1 MQDFLQRFKVGH
13 ILRPSLAP
21 TLTKVRQV
29 ELEAG
34 DCEGRLPLL
43 FWTLIVV
50 LGNFNSVQVQVDHL
64 PIACMNIGITVY
76 PTYGGSGIVGS
87 ELGMELA
94 KRGHTVHFISSAL
107 PTRLTELSERV
118 RFHEVEMMSYPLF
131 EHQPYTLALATKMA
145 TVAETEN
152 LDLLHVHYA
161 IPHSISG
168 ILARE
173 SLKPKRRLP
182 VITTLHGT
190 DITLVGAD
198 RSYLPI
204 TRYGIVQSDG
214 VTAISQYLKEATRE
228 SFQFDDI
235 RVIPNFVCQHD
246 YQRHPVEALRRE
258 LAPAGETL
266 LVHVSNFRPVKR
278 PVDCVE
284 ILARVL
290 KNHGQARLV
299 MVGDGSER
307 PNAEHRA
314 RCLNIADKCS
324 FVGKQP
330 NIVDYLSAA
339 DVLLLPSEQES
350 FGLAALE
357 AMACEVPVIA
367 SRVGGIPEVVTDG
380 ETGFLS
386 KVGDVAKMADD
397 AARLVGDEK
406 LRHKMG
412 AAARASAI
420 SRYRTDIVIPQYIE
434 FYQEVLSRN

>member
-1 MQDFLQRFKVGH
+1 
-13 ILRPSLAP
+13 
-21 TLTKVRQV
+21 
-29 ELEAG
+29 
-34 DCEGRLPLL
+34 
-43 FWTLIVV
+43 
-50 LGNFNSVQVQVDHL
+50 
-64 PIACMNIGITVY
+64 MNIGITVY

-87 ELGMELA
+87 ELGKELA
-94 KRGHTVHFISSAL
+94 ARGHTVHFISSAL
-107 PTRLTELSERV
+107 PTRLTELNERV

-145 TVAETEN
+145 TVAENEN

-161 IPHSISG
+161 IPHSISA

-173 SLKPKRRLP
+173 SLKPHRRLP

-204 TRYGIVQSDG
+204 TRYALEQSDG
-214 VTAISQYLKEATRE
+214 VTAISNYLKQATIE
-228 SFQFDDI
+228 TFQFDRI
-235 RVIPNFVCQHD
+235 EVIPNFVCPTD
-246 YQRHPVEALRRE
+246 YRRRPDCELRQT
-258 LAPAGETL
+258 LSPDDAPIM
-266 LVHVSNFRPVKR
+266 VHVSNFRPVKR

-290 KNHGQARLV
+290 KKTKARLV

-307 PNAEHRA
+307 TNAIHRA
-314 RCLNIADKCS
+314 RCLGVYDNCV

-330 NIVDYLSAA
+330 NIVDYLCAS

-367 SRVGGIPEVVTDG
+367 SRVGGVPEVVDDG

-386 KVGDVAKMADD
+386 AVGDVDKMADD
-397 AARLVGDEK
+397 AVRLLTDAK
-406 LRHKMG
+406 LRREMG
-412 AAARASAI
+412 KLARESAI
-420 SRYRTDIVIPQYIE
+420 TRYSTDRVIPQYIE
-434 FYQEVLSRN
+434 FYERILSKK

>member
-1 MQDFLQRFKVGH
+1 
-13 ILRPSLAP
+13 
-21 TLTKVRQV
+21 
-29 ELEAG
+29 
-34 DCEGRLPLL
+34 
-43 FWTLIVV
+43 
-50 LGNFNSVQVQVDHL
+50 
-64 PIACMNIGITVY
+64 MNIGITVY

-87 ELGMELA
+87 ELGKELA
-94 KRGHTVHFISSAL
+94 ERGHTVHFIASAL
-107 PTRLTELSERV
+107 PTRLTQLSERV

-145 TVAETEN
+145 KVADTED

-161 IPHSISG
+161 IPHSISA

-173 SLKPKRRLP
+173 SLKPNRHLP

-214 VTAISQYLKEATRE
+214 VTAISNYLKEETKE
-228 SFQFDDI
+228 TFQFDDI
-235 RVIPNFVCQHD
+235 EVIPNFVCQSE
-246 YQRHPVEALRRE
+246 YARHPVVELRTK
-258 LAPAGETL
+258 LSPSGEPL

-290 KNHGQARLV
+290 KKGISTQLV

-307 PNAEHRA
+307 TNVEHRA
-314 RCLNIADKCS
+314 RCLKVDDKIT

-330 NIVDYLSAA
+330 NIVDYLSASN
-339 DVLLLPSEQES
+339 VLLLPSEQES

-357 AMACEVPVIA
+357 AMACEVPVVA
-367 SRVGGIPEVVTDG
+367 SRVGGLPEVVTDG

-386 KVGDVAKMADD
+386 EVGDVDKMAED
-397 AARLVGDEK
+397 AARLLADPE
-406 LRHKMG
+406 LRKKMG
-412 AAARASAI
+412 KSARESAI
-420 SRYRTDIVIPQYIE
+420 SRYRTDIVIPKYID
-434 FYQEVLSRN
+434 YYNRVLSKVRKS

>member
-1 MQDFLQRFKVGH
+1 
-13 ILRPSLAP
+13 
-21 TLTKVRQV
+21 
-29 ELEAG
+29 
-34 DCEGRLPLL
+34 
-43 FWTLIVV
+43 
-50 LGNFNSVQVQVDHL
+50 
-64 PIACMNIGITVY
+64 MNIGITVY

-87 ELGMELA
+87 ELGKELA
-94 KRGHTVHFISSAL
+94 ERGHTVHFISSSL
-107 PTRLTELSERV
+107 PTRLTELNERV

-214 VTAISQYLKEATRE
+214 VTAISHYLKAATKE
-228 SFQFDDI
+228 IFQFDDI
-235 RVIPNFVCQHD
+235 EVIPNFVCQTE
-246 YQRHPVEALRRE
+246 YARHPVDSLRAALS
-258 LAPAGETL
+258 PAGEPL

-290 KNHGQARLV
+290 AKGIAARLV

-307 PNAEHRA
+307 TNVEHRA
-314 RCLNIADKCS
+314 RCLKVYDHCV

-330 NIVDYLSAA
+330 KIVDYLSAA

-367 SRVGGIPEVVTDG
+367 SRVGGVPEVVEDG

-386 KVGDVAKMADD
+386 EVGDVEKMAND
-397 AARLVGDEK
+397 AARLLAEPD
-406 LRHKMG
+406 LRREMG
-412 AAARASAI
+412 QRARESAI
-420 SRYRTDIVIPQYIE
+420 SRYRTDIVIPRYIE
-434 FYQEVLSRN
+434 FYERILERRV

>member
-1 MQDFLQRFKVGH
+1 
-13 ILRPSLAP
+13 
-21 TLTKVRQV
+21 
-29 ELEAG
+29 
-34 DCEGRLPLL
+34 
-43 FWTLIVV
+43 
-50 LGNFNSVQVQVDHL
+50 
-64 PIACMNIGITVY
+64 MNIGITVY

-87 ELGMELA
+87 ELGKELA
-94 KRGHTVHFISSAL
+94 ERGHTVHFIASAL
-107 PTRLTELSERV
+107 PTRLTQLSDRV

-145 TVAETEN
+145 TVAENEK

-161 IPHSISG
+161 IPHSISA

-173 SLKPKRRLP
+173 SLKPNRYLP

-214 VTAISQYLKEATRE
+214 VTAISQYLKDETGKT
-228 SFQFDDI
+228 FGFDHI
-235 RVIPNFVCQHD
+235 TVIPNFVCPSE
-246 YQRHPVEALRRE
+246 YQRHPVEALRKT
-258 LAPAGETL
+258 LSPGGEPL

-290 KNHGQARLV
+290 KQGIKTRLV

-307 PNAEHRA
+307 TNAEHRA
-314 RCLNIADKCS
+314 HCLGVYDKCS

-330 NIVDYLSAA
+330 RIVDYLSAS

-357 AMACEVPVIA
+357 AMACEVPVVA
-367 SRVGGIPEVVTDG
+367 SRVGGVPEVVTDG

-386 KVGDVAKMADD
+386 AVGDVDKMAED
-397 AARLVGDEK
+397 AGHILADPELRTNMGRRARE
-406 LRHKMG
+406 
-412 AAARASAI
+412 SAV
-420 SRYRTDIVIPQYIE
+420 SRYHTDKVIPEYIK
-434 FYQEVLSRN
+434 FYEQVIRKAVAKSRPANVEPMA

>member
-1 MQDFLQRFKVGH
+1 M
-13 ILRPSLAP
+13 IL
-21 TLTKVRQV
+21 LTAHCPRHTAQ
-29 ELEAG
+29 
-34 DCEGRLPLL
+34 
-43 FWTLIVV
+43 
-50 LGNFNSVQVQVDHL
+50 H
-64 PIACMNIGITVY
+64 MNIGITVY

-87 ELGMELA
+87 ELGKELA
-94 KRGHTVHFISSAL
+94 ARGHTVHFISSAL
-107 PTRLTELSERV
+107 PTRLTELNERV

-145 TVAETEN
+145 TDAEAED

-161 IPHSISG
+161 IPHSISA

-173 SLKPKRRLP
+173 SLKPNRRLP

-204 TRYGIVQSDG
+204 TRYGLEQSDG
-214 VTAISQYLKEATRE
+214 VTAISNYLKQATIEA
-228 SFQFDDI
+228 FQFD
-235 RVIPNFVCQHD
+235 RVTVIPNFVCPSD
-246 YQRHPVEALRRE
+246 YQRRPVPELRAS
-258 LAPAGETL
+258 LSPDGAPV

-290 KNHGQARLV
+290 KKTPARLV

-307 PNAEHRA
+307 TSAIYRA
-314 RCLNIADKCS
+314 RCLGVYEHCA

-330 NIVDYLSAA
+330 RIVDYLCAS
-339 DVLLLPSEQES
+339 DVLLLPSETES

-367 SRVGGIPEVVTDG
+367 SRVGGLPEVVDDG
-380 ETGFLS
+380 ETGFLRP
-386 KVGDVAKMADD
+386 VGDLDDMAD
-397 AARLVGDEK
+397 AAVGLLTDDRLRRE
-406 LRHKMG
+406 MG
-412 AAARASAI
+412 SRARESAV
-420 SRYRTDIVIPQYIE
+420 SRYDTHKIIPRYIE
-434 FYQEVLSRN
+434 FYERVLGCRPMG

>member
-1 MQDFLQRFKVGH
+1 
-13 ILRPSLAP
+13 
-21 TLTKVRQV
+21 
-29 ELEAG
+29 
-34 DCEGRLPLL
+34 
-43 FWTLIVV
+43 
-50 LGNFNSVQVQVDHL
+50 
-64 PIACMNIGITVY
+64 MNIGITVY

-87 ELGMELA
+87 ELGKELA
-94 KRGHTVHFISSAL
+94 ERGHTVHFIASAL
-107 PTRLTELSERV
+107 PTRLTKLSERV

-145 TVAETEN
+145 KVAESEN

-161 IPHSISG
+161 IPHSISA

-173 SLKPKRRLP
+173 SLRPGRRLP

-214 VTAISQYLKEATRE
+214 VTAISHYLKKATAE
-228 SFQFDDI
+228 IFDFDNI
-235 RVIPNFVCQHD
+235 AVIPNFICASD
-246 YQRHPVEALRRE
+246 YQRHAVEKLRAE
-258 LAPAGETL
+258 LSPNGEPL

-290 KNHGQARLV
+290 KRTRARLV

-307 PNAEHRA
+307 SLAEHRA
-314 RCLNIADKCS
+314 RCLGVDAQCS

-330 NIVDYLSAA
+330 KISDYLSVA

-357 AMACEVPVIA
+357 AMACEVPVVA
-367 SRVGGIPEVVTDG
+367 SRVGGLPEVVTDG

-386 KVGDVAKMADD
+386 EVGDVDEMSER
-397 AARLVGDEK
+397 AARLASDEE
-406 LRHKMG
+406 LRREMG
-412 AAARASAI
+412 RRARASAVG
-420 SRYRTDIVIPQYIE
+420 RYSTDLVIPQYIE
-434 FYQEVLSRN
+434 FYERVIAASKENPTK

>member
-1 MQDFLQRFKVGH
+1 
-13 ILRPSLAP
+13 
-21 TLTKVRQV
+21 
-29 ELEAG
+29 
-34 DCEGRLPLL
+34 
-43 FWTLIVV
+43 
-50 LGNFNSVQVQVDHL
+50 
-64 PIACMNIGITVY
+64 MNIGITVY

-87 ELGMELA
+87 ELGKELA
-94 KRGHTVHFISSAL
+94 ARGHTVHFISSSL
-107 PTRLTELSERV
+107 PTRLTQLGERV

-131 EHQPYTLALATKMA
+131 EHQPYTLALATQMA
-145 TVAETEN
+145 RVAETEN

-161 IPHSISG
+161 IPHSISA

-173 SLKPKRRLP
+173 SLKPQRRLP

-204 TRYGIVQSDG
+204 TRYGLMQSDG
-214 VTAISQYLKEATRE
+214 VTAISQYLKQATIE
-228 SFQFDDI
+228 TFQFDKI
-235 RVIPNFVCQHD
+235 TVIPNFICATD
-246 YQRHPVEALRRE
+246 YQRHPVPELRRE
-258 LAPAGETL
+258 LSPDGIPL

-284 ILARVL
+284 IFARVL
-290 KNHGQARLV
+290 RQGVDTRLV

-314 RCLNIADKCS
+314 RCLGINDKCL

-330 NIVDYLSAA
+330 NIVDYLSAS

-357 AMACEVPVIA
+357 AMACELPVIA
-367 SRVGGIPEVVTDG
+367 SRVGGIPEVVTDS

-386 KVGDVAKMADD
+386 PVGDVEKMAQDAGRLLRD
-397 AARLVGDEK
+397 ADLRISMGKAARE
-406 LRHKMG
+406 
-412 AAARASAI
+412 SAI
-420 SRYRTDIVIPQYIE
+420 SRYSTDLVIPQYIK
-434 FYQEVLSRN
+434 FYEQVLASSERQ

>member
-1 MQDFLQRFKVGH
+1 
-13 ILRPSLAP
+13 
-21 TLTKVRQV
+21 
-29 ELEAG
+29 
-34 DCEGRLPLL
+34 
-43 FWTLIVV
+43 
-50 LGNFNSVQVQVDHL
+50 
-64 PIACMNIGITVY
+64 MNIGITVY

-87 ELGMELA
+87 ELGKELA
-94 KRGHTVHFISSAL
+94 ERGHTVHFIASAL
-107 PTRLTELSERV
+107 PTRLTQLSERV

-145 TVAETEN
+145 KVAETEN

-161 IPHSISG
+161 IPHSISA

-173 SLKPKRRLP
+173 SLKPKRYLP

-214 VTAISQYLKEATRE
+214 VTAISNYLKEATKE
-228 SFQFDDI
+228 TFQFDDI
-235 RVIPNFVCQHD
+235 EVIPNFVCQSE
-246 YQRHPVEALRRE
+246 YARHPVEELRAK
-258 LAPAGETL
+258 LSPGGEPL

-290 KNHGQARLV
+290 KKGIATRLV

-307 PNAEHRA
+307 TNVEHRA
-314 RCLNIADKCS
+314 RCLKVDDKIA

-330 NIVDYLSAA
+330 NIVDYLSAS

-357 AMACEVPVIA
+357 AMACEVPVVA
-367 SRVGGIPEVVTDG
+367 SRVGGLPEVVTDG

-386 KVGDVAKMADD
+386 DVGDVDKMAED
-397 AARLVGDEK
+397 AGRLLADSELRGEMGKRARE
-406 LRHKMG
+406 
-412 AAARASAI
+412 SAI
-420 SRYRTDIVIPQYIE
+420 SRYRTDIVIPKYIE
-434 FYQEVLSRN
+434 FYEKVLRKTAGDESNPHTRKI

>member
-1 MQDFLQRFKVGH
+1 
-13 ILRPSLAP
+13 
-21 TLTKVRQV
+21 
-29 ELEAG
+29 
-34 DCEGRLPLL
+34 
-43 FWTLIVV
+43 
-50 LGNFNSVQVQVDHL
+50 
-64 PIACMNIGITVY
+64 MNIGITVY

-87 ELGMELA
+87 ELGKELA
-94 KRGHTVHFISSAL
+94 ERGHTVHFIASAL
-107 PTRLTELSERV
+107 PTRLTQLSERV

-173 SLKPKRRLP
+173 SLKPKRYLP

-214 VTAISQYLKEATRE
+214 VTAISHYLKDVTKET
-228 SFQFDDI
+228 FQFDNI
-235 RVIPNFVCQHD
+235 EVIPNFVCQKD
-246 YQRHPVEALRRE
+246 YVRYPVESLRKE
-258 LAPAGETL
+258 LAPHDEPL

-290 KNHGQARLV
+290 AKGIKTRLI

-307 PNAEHRA
+307 TNAEHRA
-314 RCLNIADKCS
+314 RCLGVFDQCS

-330 NIVDYLSAA
+330 KISDYLSAS
-339 DVLLLPSEQES
+339 DVLLLPSDQES

-357 AMACEVPVIA
+357 AMACEVPVVA
-367 SRVGGIPEVVTDG
+367 SRVGGLPEVVTDG

-386 KVGDVAKMADD
+386 EVGDVEKMAQD
-397 AARLVGDEK
+397 AARLLSDSS
-406 LRHKMG
+406 LRTEMG
-412 AAARASAI
+412 KRAREDAV
-420 SRYRTDIVIPQYIE
+420 SRYRTEIVIPKYIE
-434 FYQEVLSRN
+434 FYERILGKSSGVAR

>member
-1 MQDFLQRFKVGH
+1 
-13 ILRPSLAP
+13 
-21 TLTKVRQV
+21 
-29 ELEAG
+29 
-34 DCEGRLPLL
+34 
-43 FWTLIVV
+43 
-50 LGNFNSVQVQVDHL
+50 
-64 PIACMNIGITVY
+64 MNIGITVY

-87 ELGMELA
+87 ELGKELA
-94 KRGHTVHFISSAL
+94 ARGHTVHFISSSL

-173 SLKPKRRLP
+173 SLKPKRYLP

-204 TRYGIVQSDG
+204 TRYGIMQSDG
-214 VTAISQYLKEATRE
+214 VTAISHYLKEATKE

-235 RVIPNFVCQHD
+235 EVIPNFICQTD
-246 YQRHPVEALRRE
+246 YARHPVEQLRSS
-258 LAPAGETL
+258 LAPQGEPL

-290 KNHGQARLV
+290 RKGINTRLV

-307 PNAEHRA
+307 TNVEHRA
-314 RCLNIADKCS
+314 RCLGVYDKCV

-339 DVLLLPSEQES
+339 DVLLLPSDQES

-386 KVGDVAKMADD
+386 EVGDLDKMAGD
-397 AARLVGDEK
+397 AARLLSDLT
-406 LRHKMG
+406 LRRGMG
-412 AAARASAI
+412 KRARESAVT
-420 SRYRTDIVIPQYIE
+420 RYRTDIVIPQYIE
-434 FYQEVLSRN
+434 FYSRVLAKAPGSV

>member
-1 MQDFLQRFKVGH
+1 M
-13 ILRPSLAP
+13 
-21 TLTKVRQV
+21 
-29 ELEAG
+29 
-34 DCEGRLPLL
+34 
-43 FWTLIVV
+43 
-50 LGNFNSVQVQVDHL
+50 
-64 PIACMNIGITVY
+64 
-76 PTYGGSGIVGS
+76 
-87 ELGMELA
+87 
-94 KRGHTVHFISSAL
+94 
-107 PTRLTELSERV
+107 
-118 RFHEVEMMSYPLF
+118 
-131 EHQPYTLALATKMA
+131 
-145 TVAETEN
+145 AETEN

-161 IPHSISG
+161 IPHSISA

-173 SLKPKRRLP
+173 SLKPNRRLP

-214 VTAISQYLKEATRE
+214 VTAISHYLKNATKE
-228 SFQFDDI
+228 IFQFDDI
-235 RVIPNFVCQHD
+235 TVIPNFVCASD
-246 YQRHPVEALRRE
+246 YARHPVDDLRKT
-258 LAPAGETL
+258 LAPDGEPL

-284 ILARVL
+284 IFARVL
-290 KNHGQARLV
+290 KEGATCRLV

-307 PNAEHRA
+307 TNVEHRA
-314 RCLNIADKCS
+314 QCLGIHEDVF

-386 KVGDVAKMADD
+386 EVGDIEKMAED
-397 AARLVGDEK
+397 AASLLADAEHLESK
-406 LRHKMG
+406 W
-412 AAARASAI
+412 AAAPANQ
-420 SRYRTDIVIPQYIE
+420 RYRATGPISSSLNT
-434 FYQEVLSRN
+434 FNL

>member
-1 MQDFLQRFKVGH
+1 
-13 ILRPSLAP
+13 
-21 TLTKVRQV
+21 
-29 ELEAG
+29 
-34 DCEGRLPLL
+34 
-43 FWTLIVV
+43 
-50 LGNFNSVQVQVDHL
+50 
-64 PIACMNIGITVY
+64 MNIGITVY

-87 ELGMELA
+87 ELGKELA
-94 KRGHTVHFISSAL
+94 ARGHTVHFIASPL
-107 PTRLTELSERV
+107 PTRLTQLNERV

-145 TVAETEN
+145 KVAETEN

-161 IPHSISG
+161 IPHSISA

-173 SLKPKRRLP
+173 SLQPRRRLP

-214 VTAISQYLKEATRE
+214 VTAISNYLKQATAE
-228 SFQFDDI
+228 IFEFDNI
-235 RVIPNFVCQHD
+235 AVIPNFICATD
-246 YQRHPVEALRRE
+246 YQRHPVPDLRRE
-258 LAPAGETL
+258 LAPRDEPL

-290 KNHGQARLV
+290 KKTRARLV

-307 PNAEHRA
+307 TNAEHRA
-314 RCLNIADKCS
+314 RCLGIYEHCS

-330 NIVDYLSAA
+330 KIVDYLSAA

-367 SRVGGIPEVVTDG
+367 SNVGGIPEVVTDG

-386 KVGDVAKMADD
+386 ETGDVEKMSED
-397 AARLVGDEK
+397 AARLLMNEEM
-406 LRHKMG
+406 RREMG
-412 AAARASAI
+412 RRARESAI
-420 SRYRTDIVIPQYIE
+420 ERYSTDLVIPQYIK
-434 FYQEVLSRN
+434 FYERVLAA